1 MILHNLP
8 MWAMPRLPEH
18 FCWTR
23 FGTEAGQLVA
33 EILDRKERERLAN
46 QGVFLWGIGNA
57 VGSGITE
64 LVRCCSEPE
73 VLFSPIKS
81 PPRAFD
87 VAPESVVAWTIGE
100 TLDGDV
106 YPLPDSSLVTS
117 RLPIGSARA
126 SHYALVCFSVDP
138 IELSVDG
145 PMLAFD
151 GLRNLLSGRRLG
163 ASQVTAVVTR
173 ETASPQTDAKYEVAF
188 RAHLVYPYFI
198 RLRGP
203 VPVRHESL
211 SNAFTTLPAQVS
223 LAGEVQV
230 RQTPRVLRSSVSC

>member
-1 MILHNLP
+1 

-33 EILDRKERERLAN
+33 QILDRKEKERQAS
-46 QGVFLWGIGNA
+46 QGIFLWGIGNA
-57 VGSGITE
+57 VGAGITE

-81 PPRAFD
+81 APRAVD
-87 VAPESVVAWTIGE
+87 VTPESVVAWTAGE

-106 YPLPDSSLVTS
+106 YSLPDSSLVTS
-117 RLPIGSARA
+117 RLPPGSVRP
-126 SHYALVCFSVDP
+126 SHYALVCFSGQP
-138 IELSVDG
+138 IELSVDV
-145 PMLAFD
+145 PVLAFD

-173 ETASPQTDAKYEVAF
+173 ETASPQTEAKYAVAF

-203 VPVRHESL
+203 VPVRNEL
-211 SNAFTTLPAQVS
+211 RSNAFTILPSQEP